1 MPMMVASASVEKS
14 GDLPAAFTE
23 FLEEVGSKQQGVAD
37 LGPMLGYPMNNKG
50 LEALA
55 SVHAIT
61 GRAFTANNCGDPLG
75 DTNKPWKTH
84 SLEQEGRLL
93 KMLMTPWGADETTAW
108 GYITT
113 GGTEGVTKG
122 IQTGYER
129 LQARGY
135 KNILAMYG
143 AASHYSVGKGVH
155 SYCTAAQ
162 KAVIPVDASN
172 AIRLDKLRE
181 LLTSAKMLGVDA
193 VLMNACLGT
202 TFFGGMDDLH
212 GITAIFTECGFK
224 PGESAYMHV
233 DAALHG
239 GFWCDHKTVPKYTL
253 GVDFSSISVSGH
265 KWWGGF
271 VAGSVLITKFG
282 DVDTTGKIVEYVG
295 MADKF
300 ISGSRAGT
308 NPVLWLA
315 RIFQFN
321 WEEELQTSL
330 DNVAYLCTALSEIGI
345 SSASQTVNVLIP
357 KPSAETCEKWQLM
370 CVGQEAQLLAMPHVG
385 RHYLEDFVED
395 LKQDLAAGKMAPP
408 SERFAQLEAMDKLH
422 IY

>member
-1 MPMMVASASVEKS
+1 MGE
-14 GDLPAAFTE
+14 
-23 FLEEVGSKQQGVAD
+23 
-37 LGPMLGYPMNNKG
+37 
-50 LEALA
+50 
-55 SVHAIT
+55 
-61 GRAFTANNCGDPLG
+61 
-75 DTNKPWKTH
+75 
-84 SLEQEGRLL
+84 
-93 KMLMTPWGADETTAW
+93 PWGCDETTAW

-135 KNILAMYG
+135 KTILAMYG
-143 AASHYSVGKGVH
+143 STSHYSVGKGVNT
-155 SYCTAAQ
+155 YCPQAM

-172 AIRLDKLRE
+172 AIRLDKLKD
-181 LLTSAKMLGVDA
+181 LLSSARMIGVDA

-202 TFFGGMDDLH
+202 TFFGGVDDLH
-212 GITAIFTECGFK
+212 GITAIFKEYGFV

-271 VAGSVLITKFG
+271 VAGSVLITKSG
-282 DVDTTGKIVEYVG
+282 DVDTTGKVVEYVG

-300 ISGSRAGT
+300 ISGSRGGT

-330 DNVAYLCTALSEIGI
+330 DNVAFLCGECTKLGI
-345 SSASQTVNVLIP
+345 ANASQTINVLIQ
-357 KPSAETCEKWQLM
+357 KPSAETCNKWQLM
-370 CVGQEAQLLAMPHVG
+370 CVGQEAQILAMPHVK
-385 RHYLEDFVED
+385 RHHLEELVED
-395 LKQDLAAGKMAPP
+395 LRKDVAAGKMTTP
-408 SERFAQLEAMDKLH
+408 SERFAELKAMGKLH
-422 IY
+422 MY